1 MILVANR
8 KIEKKV
14 ILEDQVQDKLGE
26 LLHLTIKDI
35 NIFSTLPLHNVKIN

>member
-1 MILVANR
+1 MAKR
-8 KIEKKV
+8 KIEKKRK
-14 ILEDQVQDKLGE
+14 LRGPVQGKLGE